1 MADNSELTIIRR
13 WIGNQRVEIGN
24 QITALQGKL
33 VMLNQME
40 RELLNGS
47 APPMPGIVRS
57 YHRTR
62 AGGSKAQKQAM
73 LALEAAGPSGLT
85 SYELAD
91 VAHMP
96 KGTASSR
103 LLYMQRD
110 GLVQKNG
117 TRYFIVH
124 STQEDNNRDQGQ

>member
-1 MADNSELTIIRR
+1 MADNSELTIVRR
-13 WIGNQRVEIGN
+13 WISNQRVDIGN
-24 QITALQGKL
+24 QIAGLQGKL
-33 VMLNQME
+33 VMLSQME
-40 RELLNGS
+40 RDLLNGS
-47 APPMPGIVRS
+47 APPIPGMVRA
-57 YHRTR
+57 HRRTR
-62 AGGSKAQKQAM
+62 GGGSKAQKQAM

-103 LLYMQRD
+103 LLYMQRE

-117 TRYFIVH
+117 ARYFIVH
-124 STQEDNNRDQGQ
+124 STQEDNNVDQSP

>member
-13 WIGNQRVEIGN
+13 WIGNQRIEIGN
-24 QITALQGKL
+24 QIAALQGKL

-40 RELLNGS
+40 RDLLNGS
-47 APPMPGIVRS
+47 APPIPGFVREYRRRGPKKGS
-57 YHRTR
+57 
-62 AGGSKAQKQAM
+62 SKAQQQAM
-73 LALEAAGPSGLT
+73 LALEAAGPRGLT
-85 SYELAD
+85 SYELSD

-110 GLVQKNG
+110 GTCSEERNEILHRAQHTG
-117 TRYFIVH
+117 
-124 STQEDNNRDQGQ
+124 G